1 MLKKK
6 LNQNPL
12 VSVIIN
18 CHNGEEYLNNC
29 IKSVLNQTYKNWE
42 IIFFDNNSSDKS
54 SKQVKNFND
63 KRIKYFRSNKTYTLY
78 KARNLAV
85 SKSSAEFIT
94 FLDVDDWWLKTK
106 LEEQIIFFLS
116 NPSLD
121 IIYSN
126 LYLFFQKNLS
136 KKIFIKKIKNKNI
149 TQNLVNKFEMPI
161 LTSMIKRKFFKKI
174 KFDNNFTIIGDFD
187 FFIRA
192 STMGRIKGM
201 EKPLAY
207 YRYHKNNLSKKKINL
222 QIKELKLWVNKIKNK
237 KEFKGINFESIFI
250 LIDSLQIQKNLM
262 QGRKIDALRKI
273 FKTPFNITKLK
284 YLVLILYK
292 ILKIKMP

>member
-6 LNQNPL
+6 INKNPL
-12 VSVIIN
+12 ISVIIN
-18 CHNGEEYLNNC
+18 CHNGEKYLYNC

-54 SKQVKNFND
+54 RKQIKSYND
-63 KRIKYFRSNKTYTLY
+63 PRIKYFKSNKTYTLY

-85 SKSSAEFIT
+85 SKSNAEFIT
-94 FLDVDDWWLKTK
+94 FLDVDDWWVKTK

-126 LYLFFQKNLS
+126 LYLFFQNNLS

-149 TQNLVNKFEMPI
+149 TQNLANKFEMPI

-174 KFDNNFTIIGDFD
+174 KFDNNFTIIGDLD
-187 FFIRA
+187 FFLRA
-192 STMGRIKGM
+192 STIGKIKGM
-201 EKPLAY
+201 KKPLAY
-207 YRYHKNNLSKKKINL
+207 YRYHENNLSKKKINL
-222 QIKELKLWVNKIKNK
+222 QIKELKLWINKIKNRQ
-237 KEFKGINFESIFI
+237 EFKGINFKSIFI
-250 LIDSLQIQKNLM
+250 LIHSLQIQKNII
-262 QGRKIDALRKI
+262 QGRKIDAFRKI
-273 FKTPFNITKLK
+273 FMTPFSFTKLK
-284 YLVLILYK
+284 YLVLIFSK
-292 ILKIKMP
+292 ILKI

>member
-6 LNQNPL
+6 INQNPL

-18 CHNGEEYLNNC
+18 CHNGEEFLDNC
-29 IKSVLNQTYKNWE
+29 IISVLNQTYKNWE

-54 SKQVKNFND
+54 SKQIKSYKD
-63 KRIKYFRSNKTYTLY
+63 QRIKYFKSKKTYTLY

-85 SKSSAEFIT
+85 SKSDAEFIT
-94 FLDVDDWWLKTK
+94 FLDVDDWWVKTK
-106 LEEQIIFFLS
+106 LEEQINFFLS

-136 KKIFIKKIKNKNI
+136 KKIFIKKIKNNNI

-161 LTSMIKRKFFKKI
+161 LTSMIKREFFKKV
-174 KFDNNFTIIGDFD
+174 KFNNNFTIIGDLD

-192 STMGRIKGM
+192 STMGKIKGIK
-201 EKPLAY
+201 KPLAY
-207 YRYHKNNLSKKKINL
+207 YRYHENNLSKKKINL
-222 QIKELKLWVNKIKNK
+222 QIKELKLLISKVRNKQ
-237 KEFKGINFESIFI
+237 EFKGINFKNIFI
-250 LIDSLQIQKNLM
+250 LIHSLQIQKNIM
-262 QGRKIDALRKI
+262 QGRKIDAFRKI
-273 FKTPFNITKLK
+273 FMTPFSFTKLK
-284 YLVLILYK
+284 YLVLIFSK
-292 ILKIKMP
+292 ILKI

>member
-6 LNQNPL
+6 INQNPL

-18 CHNGEEYLNNC
+18 CHNGEKYLDNC

-54 SKQVKNFND
+54 RELIKSYSDQ
-63 KRIKYFRSNKTYTLY
+63 RIKYFRSIKTHTLY

-85 SKSSAEFIT
+85 NKSNAEFIT
-94 FLDVDDWWLKTK
+94 FLDVDDWWVKTK

-161 LTSMIKRKFFKKI
+161 LTSMIKREFFKKV
-174 KFDNNFTIIGDFD
+174 KFNNNFTIIGDLD

-192 STMGRIKGM
+192 STIGKIKGIK
-201 EKPLAY
+201 KPLAY
-207 YRYHKNNLSKKKINL
+207 YRYHENNLSKKKINL
-222 QIKELKLWVNKIKNK
+222 QIKELKLWISKVRNRQ
-237 KEFKGINFESIFI
+237 EFRGINFKNIFT
-250 LIDSLQIQKNLM
+250 LIHSLQIQKNIM
-262 QGRKIDALRKI
+262 QGRKIDAFKKI
-273 FKTPFNITKLK
+273 FVTPFSFTKLK
-284 YLVLILYK
+284 YLVLIFFK
-292 ILKIKMP
+292 ILKI